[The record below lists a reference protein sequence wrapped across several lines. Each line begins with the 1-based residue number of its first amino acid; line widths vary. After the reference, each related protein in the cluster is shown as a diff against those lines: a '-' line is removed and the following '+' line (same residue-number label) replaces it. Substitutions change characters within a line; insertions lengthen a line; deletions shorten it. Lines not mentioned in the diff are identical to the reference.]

1 MTNQARPMEP
11 FLSSH
16 LVVVSAD
23 STLVWKEC
31 DQLPS
36 LCHGIQD
43 SYSLKNQEGFVGTL
57 LQWPLR
63 CMALRRINP
72 QNGRSSEGK
81 REKKNKNMWSPRD
94 ANISWTS
101 LAMKMFARVD
111 VCIANNI

>member
-1 MTNQARPMEP
+1 MPLTNQARPMEP

-81 REKKNKNMWSPRD
+81 REKKTKTCGAPGMPIFHGQVWQ
-94 ANISWTS
+94 
-101 LAMKMFARVD
+101 
-111 VCIANNI
+111 